1 MKKLVPI
8 IIVCLISACTGV
20 QNYQSNNS
28 YLGIIPKEKSILKAI
43 ANDMANYIAIQY
55 APGHTSFNLITP
67 KEEKAEVVDDVI
79 LDTFSVIFENALRQK
94 GFEISKK
101 GLELSY
107 TIDSLEEGIFY
118 TQIRLSD
125 NKNFSSLYNKDGKSI
140 SSRSSL
146 LQGDKNE

>member
-1 MKKLVPI
+1 MKNLVLI
-8 IIVCLISACTGV
+8 ILVCLLSACSGMR
-20 QNYQSNNS
+20 NYQSGNS
-28 YLGIIPKEKSILKAI
+28 YLGVIPEEKSVLNSI
-43 ANDMANYIAIQY
+43 ADDMANYIAMQY

-67 KEEKAEVVDDVI
+67 KEEKTEVVDDVV

-107 TIDSLEEGIFY
+107 TIDSLEEGTFY
-118 TQIRLSD
+118 TQIRLGD
-125 NKNFSSLYNKDGKSI
+125 NKNFSSLYNKEGLTI

-146 LQGDKNE
+146 LGGDEDE